1 MTETAHH
8 ERDYRKATVA
18 SAELRLQL
26 ERSQGFS
33 ALEETRPSLA
43 LALSPVLQ
51 RQRLTAA
58 SA

>member
-1 MTETAHH
+1 MVVFTP
-8 ERDYRKATVA
+8 KATVA